1 MKNAVIWS
9 LVLMAL
15 VAPPAAAHT
24 AIGAMLRDAS
34 INHDLDKIR
43 IDLLKLQR
51 RVGAED
57 RLNASEKARTD
68 HFQEAKPVAAP

>member
-1 MKNAVIWS
+1 
-9 LVLMAL
+9 MAL
-15 VAPPAAAHT
+15 IVPPAAAHT

-57 RLNASEKARTD
+57 RSNASEKAPTD
-68 HFQEAKPVAAP
+68 RAKEAKPVTAP